1 MFIHN
6 IHETFM
12 LETDFNVFLMILFNQ
27 FKKKISIFRQAD
39 GRKLV

>member
-1 MFIHN
+1 MFIHS

-27 FKKKISIFRQAD
+27 LKKKNKYI
-39 GRKLV
+39 